1 MKAHFT
7 RKDTVNTLNKLS
19 RSILRAF
26 VLSFLEDLLILRLY
40 DEFMLGSGSVV
51 TSDHV

>member
-7 RKDTVNTLNKLS
+7 RKDTGNTLDKLL

-26 VLSFLEDLLILRLY
+26 VLSFLGDLLILNIY
-40 DEFMLGSGSVV
+40 EEIMLGSESFVP
-51 TSDHV
+51 SDHV